1 MVNYIIRNQELRFY
15 VWLNLYINRIES
27 WEEFSGYSESDL
39 VPSLQSALVAQ
50 VQSTV
55 DLKLD
60 VGKLQNVSLV
70 NVKRYFT
77 WWIKEAPIAMSGL
90 KKFFKKKS
98 PSSKNTLSTEDLSDA
113 ASIASGYSI
122 SKDKDL
128 PKLHKAVL
136 SGDLSKLKQLVKK
149 GDINQL
155 DRENR

>member
-1 MVNYIIRNQELRFY
+1 MPSCRA
-15 VWLNLYINRIES
+15 NL
-27 WEEFSGYSESDL
+27 FSGAIKGFWLTQTEQNHGYSIL
-39 VPSLQSALVAQ
+39 GILRVTWCRVYNR
-50 VQSTV
+50 
-55 DLKLD
+55 LKLLKCSSTADPKFD
-60 VGKLQNVSLV
+60 VNKLQKISLV

-77 WWIKEAPIAMSGL
+77 RWINEAPIAMSGL

-98 PSSKNTLSTEDLSDA
+98 PSAKNTLSTEDLSDA

-136 SGDLSKLKQLVKK
+136 SGDLSKVKQLVKK

>member
-77 WWIKEAPIAMSGL
+77 
-90 KKFFKKKS
+90 
-98 PSSKNTLSTEDLSDA
+98 
-113 ASIASGYSI
+113 
-122 SKDKDL
+122 
-128 PKLHKAVL
+128 
-136 SGDLSKLKQLVKK
+136 
-149 GDINQL
+149 
-155 DRENR
+155 

>member
-1 MVNYIIRNQELRFY
+1 MVHYIIRNQELRFY

-77 WWIKEAPIAMSGL
+77 
-90 KKFFKKKS
+90 
-98 PSSKNTLSTEDLSDA
+98 
-113 ASIASGYSI
+113 
-122 SKDKDL
+122 
-128 PKLHKAVL
+128 
-136 SGDLSKLKQLVKK
+136 
-149 GDINQL
+149 
-155 DRENR
+155 